1 MMLIKS
7 LSCISCSSK
16 YHFFS
21 LFIKFETNTVY
32 TVSPKCIHLNR
43 LSVSILLSNNPLI
56 LRKEIPSVHPI
67 LPLNYCHCFKTNTS
81 LIINLVQIHL
91 VKHSKGRIEATHQ
104 NEIKDFR
111 RERKQ
116 FKSRIRETM
125 LILGKYIFTYLG
137 PFVIPSA
144 IDVNFG

>member
-1 MMLIKS
+1 MMLVKS
-7 LSCISCSSK
+7 LCCISCGSK
-16 YHFFS
+16 YHLFS
-21 LFIKFETNTVY
+21 LLIISETNTVCP
-32 TVSPKCIHLNR
+32 VPPKCIHLNR
-43 LSVSILLSNNPLI
+43 LSVSILFSNNPLI
-56 LRKEIPSVHPI
+56 LRKEISSVPPI

-91 VKHSKGRIEATHQ
+91 VKHSKGKIEATHQ
-104 NEIKDFR
+104 NKIKDFR

-116 FKSRIRETM
+116 FKCRIRETL
-125 LILGKYIFTYLG
+125 LILRKYIFTYLG